1 MRSVTWYGVLGVLPG
16 AEPEQIRQHYE
27 AKSDVLRP
35 AHVNGQPS
43 NVVSVVSQAQGLLDQ
58 ARRVLTD
65 RESRLRYDEQIGIR
79 HSGGGLVRSGTLATE
94 AGWGPPEFDVA
105 GFEVPFAPLDVIAE
119 VTDLFTPSPPR
130 RPGRMIMP
138 DVRFLFY
145 SVCREV
151 AAKFDLRLTVVRLT
165 EHPMPGTASSS
176 TSRQGRWPRPAAPA
190 G

>member
-1 MRSVTWYGVLGVLPG
+1 M
-16 AEPEQIRQHYE
+16 
-27 AKSDVLRP
+27 
-35 AHVNGQPS
+35 
-43 NVVSVVSQAQGLLDQ
+43 
-58 ARRVLTD
+58 
-65 RESRLRYDEQIGIR
+65 RYDEQIGIR
-79 HSGGGLVRSGTLATE
+79 RSGGGLVRSGTLATE
-94 AGWGPPEFDVA
+94 AGWGPPDFDVA

-138 DVRFLFY
+138 DVRFMFN

-165 EHPMPGTASSS
+165 EHPMPVDGLVVDQSPGPLTKV
-176 TSRQGRWPRPAAPA
+176 AAPA